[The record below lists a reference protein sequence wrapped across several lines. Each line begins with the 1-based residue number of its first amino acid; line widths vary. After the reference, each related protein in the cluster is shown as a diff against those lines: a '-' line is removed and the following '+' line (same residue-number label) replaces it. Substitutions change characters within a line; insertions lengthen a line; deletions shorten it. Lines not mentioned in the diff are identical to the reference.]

1 LAYSLLLNNL
11 ESFDLASRLRPL
23 SYRNRGDAYR
33 TVLELRAEH
42 DYRLW
47 IRFDDGLEG
56 HVYLGELMRTPA
68 YGALVGEDD
77 FFKVVVDP
85 ISKVLT
91 WVGGVR
97 LQMITKK

>member
-1 LAYSLLLNNL
+1 
-11 ESFDLASRLRPL
+11 
-23 SYRNRGDAYR
+23 
-33 TVLELRAEH
+33 
-42 DYRLW
+42 
-47 IRFDDGLEG
+47 
-56 HVYLGELMRTPA
+56 MRTPA

-97 LQMITKK
+97 LHPDVLYRNLEDQLSLRRH